1 LALMEATVVLLDRL
15 SEAGAHHGDLNAKN
29 VLLVPRASGYEGI
42 VLDVDRV
49 QFHVPR
55 SPMVK
60 AANLERLQRSL
71 RKLSQM
77 GVTVAESEIAT
88 LADRAQALHQ
98 ERIALDSASE

>member
-1 LALMEATVVLLDRL
+1 LALIEATAVLLDRL
-15 SEAGAHHGDLNAKN
+15 SEAGAHHADLNAKN
-29 VLLVPRASGYEGI
+29 VLLVPRANGYEGI

-60 AANLERLQRSL
+60 AANLERLQHSL
-71 RKLSQM
+71 RKLSET
-77 GVTVAESEIAT
+77 GVSVAGSEIAT

-98 ERIALDSASE
+98 ERIASDRSSE